1 MLAVTAA
8 GPAMAAAVG
17 SDASV
22 LKTVLSYVLHLDK
35 HMHQL
40 IASLG
45 GWIYALLFTIVF
57 AETGLVVTPFLPGD
71 SLLFAC
77 GTLCAMGSLNILLVF
92 PLLFVAAVLGDTVN
106 YAMGAWLGAKVFT
119 PESRIF
125 KMKYLTQ
132 TEQFYAKYGGKTV
145 VLARFLPIVRTFAPF
160 VAGVSSMDYSK
171 FVWYNVLGATI
182 WTVLFIG
189 VGFCFGTLPVI
200 QNNFSLAVLGIIGVS
215 VLPVILEIVAARM
228 EPGAPAAESS

>member
-1 MLAVTAA
+1 MRHTTP
-8 GPAMAAAVG
+8 PA
-17 SDASV
+17 
-22 LKTVLSYVLHLDK
+22 
-35 HMHQL
+35 
-40 IASLG
+40 
-45 GWIYALLFTIVF
+45 
-57 AETGLVVTPFLPGD
+57 
-71 SLLFAC
+71 
-77 GTLCAMGSLNILLVF
+77 
-92 PLLFVAAVLGDTVN
+92 
-106 YAMGAWLGAKVFT
+106 
-119 PESRIF
+119 
-125 KMKYLTQ
+125 
-132 TEQFYAKYGGKTV
+132 V

-215 VLPVILEIVAARM
+215 VLGGASVIYRCLRRCDLPKRLPGPLQLLSSRVCSAINCNRWGGAGGCWQIVAARM